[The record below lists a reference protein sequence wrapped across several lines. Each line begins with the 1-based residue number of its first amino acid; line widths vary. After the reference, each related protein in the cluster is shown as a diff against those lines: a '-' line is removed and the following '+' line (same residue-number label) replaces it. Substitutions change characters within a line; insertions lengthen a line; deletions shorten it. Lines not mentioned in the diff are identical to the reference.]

1 MSNFESFECR
11 NCSESFK
18 ALPEA
23 NAATKRLC
31 SPACETAQLAVSQ

>member
-1 MSNFESFECR
+1 MSEFETFECR
-11 NCSESFK
+11 NCGKAFE

-31 SPACETAQLAVSQ
+31 SPACETAQLAVGG

>member
-1 MSNFESFECR
+1 MSDFDTFDCVECGESFT
-11 NCSESFK
+11 

-31 SPACETAQLAVSQ
+31 SPACETAQLAV